1 MDIEV
6 SQSSGVTLVIP
17 KGDLDMGTADQ
28 VKRTLTELIEK
39 GQSKLVMDLGD
50 VAYIDSSGLGAL
62 VAAMKQA
69 RAVGGNLKL
78 CSLQED
84 VRSIFEMTRLIKV
97 IAVHSDRQEA
107 LASWGR

>member
-1 MDIEV
+1 MEIEV
-6 SQSSGVTLVIP
+6 TQTGGVTLVVP

-28 VKRTLTELIEK
+28 MKRTLTELIEK
-39 GQSKLVMDLGD
+39 GQSKLVMDLTG
-50 VAYIDSSGLGAL
+50 VAYVDSSGLGAL

-78 CSLQED
+78 CGLQED

-97 IAVHSDRQEA
+97 MAVHSDRQEA
-107 LASWGR
+107 VASW

>member
-6 SQSSGVTLVIP
+6 TQTGGVTLVVP
-17 KGDLDMGTADQ
+17 TGDLDMGTADQ
-28 VKRTLTELIEK
+28 MKRTLSDLVEK
-39 GQSKLVMDLGD
+39 GQSKLVMDLTG
-50 VAYIDSSGLGAL
+50 VAYVDSSGLGAL

-78 CSLQED
+78 CGLQED

-97 IAVHSDRQEA
+97 MAVHSDRQEA
-107 LASWGR
+107 VASW

>member
-6 SQSSGVTLVIP
+6 SQTGGVTLVVP

-28 VKRTLTELIEK
+28 MKRMLTDLIEK
-39 GQSKLVMDLGD
+39 GQSKLVMDLTG
-50 VAYIDSSGLGAL
+50 VAYVDSSGLGAM

-69 RAVGGNLKL
+69 RAAGGNLKL
-78 CSLQED
+78 CGLQED

-97 IAVHSDRQEA
+97 MAVHSDRQEA
-107 LASWGR
+107 VASW

>member
-1 MDIEV
+1 
-6 SQSSGVTLVIP
+6 
-17 KGDLDMGTADQ
+17 MGTADQ
-28 VKRTLTELIEK
+28 MKRTLTELIEK
-39 GQSKLVMDLGD
+39 GQSKLVMDLTG

-78 CSLQED
+78 CGLQED

-97 IAVHSDRQEA
+97 MAVHSDRQEA
-107 LASWGR
+107 VASW

>member
-6 SQSSGVTLVIP
+6 TQTGGVTLVVP

-28 VKRTLTELIEK
+28 MKRTLSDLVEK
-39 GQSKLVMDLGD
+39 GQSKLVMDLTG
-50 VAYIDSSGLGAL
+50 VAYVDSSGLGAL

-78 CSLQED
+78 CGLQED

-97 IAVHSDRQEA
+97 MAVHSDRQEA
-107 LASWGR
+107 VASW

>member
-6 SQSSGVTLVIP
+6 TQTGGVTLVVP
-17 KGDLDMGTADQ
+17 NGDLDMGTADQ
-28 VKRTLTELIEK
+28 MKRTLTELIEK
-39 GQSKLVMDLGD
+39 GQSKLVMDLSG
-50 VAYIDSSGLGAL
+50 VAYVDSSGLGAL

-78 CSLQED
+78 CGLQED

-97 IAVHSDRQEA
+97 MAVHSDRQEA
-107 LASWGR
+107 VSSW

>member
-6 SQSSGVTLVIP
+6 TQTGGVTLVVP

-28 VKRTLTELIEK
+28 MKRTLSDLIEK
-39 GQSKLVMDLGD
+39 GQSKLVMDLTG
-50 VAYIDSSGLGAL
+50 VAYVDSSGLGAL

-78 CSLQED
+78 CGLQED

-97 IAVHSDRQEA
+97 MAVHSDRQEA
-107 LASWGR
+107 VASW

>member
-6 SQSSGVTLVIP
+6 TEHDGVTLVVP
-17 KGDLDMGTADQ
+17 RGDLDLSTAEQ
-28 VKRTLTELIEK
+28 VKRALARLIDG
-39 GQSKLVMDLGD
+39 GQTKLVLDLAD

-69 RAVGGNLKL
+69 RAAGGNLRL
-78 CSLQED
+78 CGLQDD
-84 VRSIFEMTRLIKV
+84 VRSIMEMTRLIKV

-107 LASWGR
+107 VTSWGS

>member
-6 SQSSGVTLVIP
+6 SQTGGVTLVVP

-28 VKRTLTELIEK
+28 MKRMLTDLIEK
-39 GQSKLVMDLGD
+39 GQAKLVMDLTG
-50 VAYIDSSGLGAL
+50 VAYVDSSGLGAL

-69 RAVGGNLKL
+69 RAAGGNLKL
-78 CSLQED
+78 CGLQED

-97 IAVHSDRQEA
+97 MAVHSDRQEA
-107 LASWGR
+107 VASW

>member
-6 SQSSGVTLVIP
+6 TQTGGVTLVVP
-17 KGDLDMGTADQ
+17 TGDLDMGTADQ
-28 VKRTLTELIEK
+28 MKRTLSELIEK
-39 GQSKLVMDLGD
+39 GQSKLVMDLTG
-50 VAYIDSSGLGAL
+50 VSYIDSSGLGAL

-78 CSLQED
+78 CGLQED

-97 IAVHSDRQEA
+97 MAVHSDREEA
-107 LASWGR
+107 VSSW

>member
-6 SQSSGVTLVIP
+6 TQTGGVTLVVP

-28 VKRTLTELIEK
+28 MKRTLTELIEK
-39 GQSKLVMDLGD
+39 GQSKLVMDLTG
-50 VAYIDSSGLGAL
+50 VAYVDSSGLGAL

-78 CSLQED
+78 CGLQED

-97 IAVHSDRQEA
+97 MAVHSDRQEA
-107 LASWGR
+107 VASW

>member
-6 SQSSGVTLVIP
+6 TQTGAVTLVVP
-17 KGDLDMGTADQ
+17 KGDLDMATADQ
-28 VKRTLTELIEK
+28 MKRTLSDLIEK
-39 GQSKLVMDLGD
+39 GQSKLVMDLTR
-50 VAYIDSSGLGAL
+50 VAYVDSSGLGAL

-69 RAVGGNLKL
+69 RAAGGNLKL

-97 IAVHSDRQEA
+97 MAVHSDRQEA
-107 LASWGR
+107 VASW